1 MSSTFVYN
9 HEMTTSFA
17 SCEEL
22 APQLGEQTNDSDVLN
37 CEPNDITIQSKNIA
51 KKINSHL

>member
-1 MSSTFVYN
+1 
-9 HEMTTSFA
+9 MTTSGA

-22 APQLGEQTNDSDVLN
+22 APQLGEQTNDSDVHN